1 MVPKTDAAE
10 GGAALV
16 APDAG
21 AVCLLVPQRR
31 GGLSQVTA
39 AVVADAVGGT
49 HLRGIGIPREHLP
62 RKVRE
67 SGALQQPHLV
77 EGFPQREPLIGKAYL
92 TDEARGEHVSQ
103 SQEVDR
109 PSIVEPPE
117 DMVDR
122 LLPYTVVRV
131 GDAQETVDIMLS
143 LTDAAE
149 LFSLLGAKVVQQ
161 NLHSVYSIQDIIEG
175 SHSVKIKVK
184 VKSVP
189 PANGVALEALPLSE
203 AVGADRP

>member
-1 MVPKTDAAE
+1 MDPETDAAE

-16 APDAG
+16 APDAV

-31 GGLSQVTA
+31 GRLSQIAA

-49 HLRGIGIPREHLP
+49 HLRGVGIPREHLP

-67 SGALQQPHLV
+67 GGALQQSHLV
-77 EGFPQREPLIGKAYL
+77 EGLPQREPLIGKAYL

-109 PSIVEPPE
+109 PSIVEPLE

-149 LFSLLGAKVVQQ
+149 LFSLLGAKVVQHYR
-161 NLHSVYSIQDIIEG
+161 HSVYRIQDIIKG
-175 SHSVKIKVK
+175 GHSVKFEVR

-189 PANGVALEALPLSE
+189 PANGVALETLPLW
-203 AVGADRP
+203 